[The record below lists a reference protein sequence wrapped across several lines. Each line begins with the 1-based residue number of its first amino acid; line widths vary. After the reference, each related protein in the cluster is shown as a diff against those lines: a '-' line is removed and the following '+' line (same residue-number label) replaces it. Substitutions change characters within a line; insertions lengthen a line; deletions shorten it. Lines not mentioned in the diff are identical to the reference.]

1 MGMGSNSAGERVDL
15 LNPMMDD
22 LPDRDDDF
30 KPVDLIPNSRVSLDM
45 YIPPI
50 GRRRKPSPGDDLDQ
64 TKQVQDD
71 IAIQEQAFD
80 LLRNIICG
88 TGSSEMMDY
97 IFKEIGQ
104 NELLDILADKLR
116 PRNIQVN
123 NRRDSLQGKS
133 VPIPPQILISVT
145 FVMIHIAAG
154 LPRQRH
160 LLTQHRDLLK
170 CLMGYFDHV
179 NPKVRVN
186 CVWIVTNLT
195 CEDDQVDR
203 TGCQERAIKLR
214 NLGVLDQLKALE
226 NDSVLDVRERTK
238 TAQHQIE
245 FLLAV

>member
-30 KPVDLIPNSRVSLDM
+30 KPVDPIPNSRVTLDM
-45 YIPPI
+45 YIPPT
-50 GRRRKPSPGDDLDQ
+50 GRRRKPAPGDDLDQ

-71 IAIQEQAFD
+71 IAIQEQVFD

-116 PRNIQVN
+116 PRNIQVS

-160 LLTQHRDLLK
+160 LLAQHRDLLK
-170 CLMGYFDHV
+170 CLMGFFDHG
-179 NPKVRVN
+179 NRQVRVN
-186 CVWIVTNLT
+186 CLWIVINLT
-195 CEDDQVDR
+195 CEDNPNDR

-214 NLGVLDQLKALE
+214 NLGVLEQLIALE
-226 NDSVLDVRERTK
+226 NDSDRDVKERTK
-238 TAQHQIE
+238 TALHQMQ